1 MNGMD
6 EKNGRIDGNEL
17 IELAS
22 SLISAESVSPRDCG
36 CQDLL
41 INKLAPCGFEAEDM
55 TFADTR
61 NTWLR
66 YGTEKPL
73 FCFAGHVDVVPPG
86 NTDAWEFPPFSPV
99 VKDGY
104 LCGRGAADMKG
115 SVAAFTI
122 ASREFV
128 KNYPDFKGSL
138 ALLITSDEE
147 ADFVNGTV
155 RVVDA
160 LEARGETIDYCIVGE
175 PSCAKSFGDTMRI
188 GRRGSITAN
197 VVLYGIQGH
206 VANPTAALNPIHA
219 SLTALGKLVSYK
231 WDSGNERFPPSSMQ
245 IPNIAAGTG
254 ANNVIPG
261 ELKVQIN
268 WRFCPETTVEKIKSV
283 TENILAE
290 TGLRHEINWSFSGN
304 PFLSEVRELVS
315 CLGAAVKD
323 KTGIEPELS
332 TGGGTSDGRFIARIA
347 KQIVEFGPIN
357 ATIHKANEKV
367 SSADLLSLA
376 EIYYDTLCRI
386 FKK

>member
-1 MNGMD
+1 MNGMEEKSSHID
-6 EKNGRIDGNEL
+6 EIEL
-17 IELAS
+17 TELAS
-22 SLISAESVSPRDCG
+22 SLISVESISPKDGG
-36 CQDLL
+36 CQDIL
-41 INKLAPCGFEAEDM
+41 IEKLAPCGFKIEDM
-55 TFADTR
+55 TRIDTR
-61 NTWLR
+61 NTWMR
-66 YGTEKPL
+66 YGTKKPL

-86 NTDAWEFPPFSPV
+86 NPEAWEVPPFSPA

-104 LCGRGAADMKG
+104 LWGRGAADMKG
-115 SVAAFTI
+115 SVAAFTL

-128 KNYPDFKGSL
+128 KNHPDIEGSI

-155 RVVDA
+155 KVVDE
-160 LEARGETIDYCIVGE
+160 LEDRNEIIDYCIVGE
-175 PSCAKSFGDTMRI
+175 PSCAKNFGDTMRI

-197 VVLYGIQGH
+197 IVLYGIQGH
-206 VANPTAALNPIHA
+206 VANPSAALNPIHA
-219 SLTALGKLVSYK
+219 SLAALHKLTSYE
-231 WDSGNERFPPSSMQ
+231 WDLGNERFPPSSMQ

-268 WRFCPETTVEKIKSV
+268 WRFCPETTVDKIKSV

-290 TGLRHEINWSFSGN
+290 TGLRHEICWSFSGN
-304 PFLSEVRELVS
+304 PFLSEVSDLVS
-315 CLGAAVKD
+315 CLSSAVRE

-367 SSADLLSLA
+367 SVADLCALA